1 MIGFLIRIVAFVAV
15 GVAVAFLHARA
26 VTEGERMHQDTG
38 ERARPIALFVVRMV
52 ILCAVFGAIG
62 KMGPIP
68 LGSALLGY
76 FGGRAVVRRGL
87 AAQAQRP
94 QIPG

>member
-1 MIGFLIRIVAFVAV
+1 MIGFLIRIIAFAAV

-26 VTEGERMHQDTG
+26 VTEGARLHAETG
-38 ERARPIALFVVRMV
+38 ERARPIALFVVR
-52 ILCAVFGAIG
+52 ILILVAVFGALG

-76 FGGRAVVRRGL
+76 FGGRVVVRRGL
-87 AAQAQRP
+87 AAQEQKP
-94 QIPG
+94 QIPS